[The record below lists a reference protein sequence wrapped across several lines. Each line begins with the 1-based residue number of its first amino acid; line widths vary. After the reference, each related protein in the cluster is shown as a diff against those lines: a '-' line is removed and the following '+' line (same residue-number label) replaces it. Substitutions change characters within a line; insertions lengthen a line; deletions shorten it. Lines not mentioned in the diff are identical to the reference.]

1 MKHIPKSTWL
11 KIRRKHFFPPL
22 PFPKV
27 TPKDQKAAQKDSKVE
42 EGQGK
47 AVLEIRNKQITID
60 SGFLSQISERMPEGD
75 AIEALL
81 DHAIAHYAFCP
92 WDFANYLRL
101 YAEAKRVC
109 KDKDIAKK
117 ATDHFMDVVV
127 DTYCVKEKESTI
139 PSLYKH
145 MEKGKIDQV
154 ICALYQKI
162 WGKDLNVSGFD
173 ELVKKLMRIPYM
185 NKKRWAEGIKRF
197 THALRPLLEEEM
209 FNPAS
214 NPLGDHKS
222 MFSKESIDKGLME
235 LAQSASSPKEFSELV
250 NDFKEELE
258 ETGYLDQGIGRGKGQ
273 ESIANILYYMKLA
286 QNYTLSLKKLPEKKS
301 GSIYPHSHSPWEI
314 EKPYHDIDIWT
325 SFGKI
330 LPGLTQVWNRKEGEI
345 LYLEEKVP
353 NCLIIIDSSGSMTD
367 PRRSLSYAVLGAAC
381 ACEAYLKCGSEI
393 AIYNFSDAEVG
404 GKRILPFTKDRMA
417 IYQSLCKYF
426 GGGTYLKP
434 SDIQVFEDNDN
445 DMDIFFITDMK
456 ISNFSEVVNYFNN
469 IKNRVTAVHIGE
481 SVHSQRFALSVSK
494 KTNISLYHVQKKE
507 DIPKIVLGQVKE
519 YLHQMF

>member
-1 MKHIPKSTWL
+1 MKRIPKSTWL

-22 PFPKV
+22 PFPK
-27 TPKDQKAAQKDSKVE
+27 TE
-42 EGQGK
+42 GGQGK
-47 AVLEIRNKQITID
+47 AILEIRDKQITID
-60 SGFLSQISERMPEGD
+60 SGFLSKISEKMPESD

-81 DHAIAHYAFCP
+81 DHAIAHYTFCP
-92 WDFANYLRL
+92 WDFANYLKL

-109 KDKDIAKK
+109 KDKDVAKR
-117 ATDHFMDVVV
+117 ATDYFMDVVV

-145 MEKGKIDQV
+145 MEKDKIDQV

-173 ELVKKLMRIPYM
+173 ELVKKLIRIPYM

-197 THALRPLLEEEM
+197 THALRPLLEEQM
-209 FNPAS
+209 FKPAS
-214 NPLGDHKS
+214 NPLGDHKTL
-222 MFSKESIDKGLME
+222 FSKESIDKGLME
-235 LAQSASSPKEFSELV
+235 LAQSAASPKAFSELV

-258 ETGYLDQGIGRGKGQ
+258 ETGYLGQDIGRGRGQ
-273 ESIANILYYMKLA
+273 ESMANILYYMKLA
-286 QNYTLSLKKLPEKKS
+286 QNYTLSLKKLPQKKS

-314 EKPYHDIDIWT
+314 EKPYYDIDIWT
-325 SFGKI
+325 SFGKF

-345 LYLEEKVP
+345 LYLEEMVP
-353 NCLIIIDSSGSMTD
+353 NCLIVIDSSGSMTD

-404 GKRILPFTKDRMA
+404 GKYLLPFTKDRMA
-417 IYQSLCKYF
+417 IYRSLCKYF

-434 SDIQVFEDNDN
+434 SDIQALSSGEAYSTGQVFKES

-469 IKNRVTAVHIGE
+469 IKNRITAVHIGE
-481 SVHSQRFALSVSK
+481 STYSQRFALSVSN
-494 KTNISLYHVQKKE
+494 KTNISLYHVDKKE
-507 DIPKIVLGQVKE
+507 DIPKIVLGKVKE